1 MTQEDKAKA
10 YDIALDK
17 IKRLLG
23 TGSNCSRED
32 LEHVFPELMESDDER
47 IRKEIIAHIK
57 WCEDS
62 GYCAKEEMTRWITWL
77 EKQGEQESR
86 RITSAETKEA
96 LYDKPDNHTY
106 SFEDMYEASKQ
117 CYDSKYNKDEYCH
130 EQSFKWGFQE
140 GAEWREEKVK
150 QEWSEEDEYH
160 KRQIL
165 RILKDNGCSQTLQER
180 TEKWIEERLK
190 SLRPQP
196 QWKPSEE
203 MLEALYR
210 VTPENVKEKSED
222 EILLDKLYQGLKY
235 GRVLSKN

>member
-1 MTQEDKAKA
+1 MTQEEKAKA

-17 IKRLLG
+17 IRRLLG

-32 LEHVFPELMESDDER
+32 LEHVFPELMESEDER

-140 GAEWREEKVK
+140 GAEWREEKAK
-150 QEWSEEDEYH
+150 QEWSEEDNEH
-160 KRQIL
+160 L
-165 RILKDNGCSQTLQER
+165 ERILKELGNQRQRPLNSPYLD
-180 TEKWIEERLK
+180 KIESDYNWLK
-190 SLRPQP
+190 SLRPQS

-203 MLEALYR
+203 QMAALEDAIYH
-210 VTPENVKEKSED
+210 VDDAVATQ
-222 EILLDKLYQGLKY
+222 IAKLIGDLK
-235 GRVLSKN
+235 NI